1 MTCAT
6 CRRDSRW
13 QFGFACGGMRGP
25 RRLLSGTHAHLALRP
40 SATGGNRQPW
50 AFIGNTPLKQ
60 RQHMLRTS
68 GRPVRQQA
76 MPLQIQRA
84 ATVSRYE
91 SPVSHDLAFSFFNNA
106 SEIRNARTLF
116 FNNVCCEV
124 PAANFLRTFSHLLAS
139 DEIARMAPANSSCVY
154 FFMRTSTTP
163 CLHRNCH
170 TGPQQ
175 PRKIPQ
181 MRNNRNISGNIGI
194 NSKIIQNY
202 YSIMH

>member
-154 FFMRTSTTP
+154 FFMRNTQQRLVSTETAILDPNSQENTP
-163 CLHRNCH
+163 NAQQSQYFRKYRN
-170 TGPQQ
+170 
-175 PRKIPQ
+175 KF
-181 MRNNRNISGNIGI
+181 
-194 NSKIIQNY
+194 
-202 YSIMH
+202 